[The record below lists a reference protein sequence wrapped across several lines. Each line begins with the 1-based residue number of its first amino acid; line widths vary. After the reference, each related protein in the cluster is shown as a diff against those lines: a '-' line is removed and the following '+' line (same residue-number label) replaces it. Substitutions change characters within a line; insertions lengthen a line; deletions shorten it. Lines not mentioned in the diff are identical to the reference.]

1 MAVSLKL
8 HGGSVT
14 ANQANI
20 IVKLKDEGITASHSG
35 GVLTITL
42 TDMDEADNG
51 RAFDIL
57 NRVRKATNSSLVF
70 VSS

>member
-8 HGGSVT
+8 HGGSCA

-20 IVKLKDEGITASHSG
+20 ISKLKDEGITGTNNSG
-35 GVLTITL
+35 VITITL
-42 TDMDEADNG
+42 TDMDEADDG
-51 RAFDIL
+51 RAFDVL
-57 NRVRKATNSSLVF
+57 NRIRKTCNASLVF